1 MARWLMTQTKSGIRV
16 RYRSDKQETDKMGDV
31 TPGTPPSKIADWILV
46 NAETGDVIQ
55 LSDGSQLQ
63 KLPAALA

>member
-1 MARWLMTQTKSGIRV
+1 MGTWLMTHTKSGIRV
-16 RYRSDKQETDKMGDV
+16 RYRSEKQDLDKLGDV
-31 TPGTPPSKIADWILV
+31 TPETPPAKIADWILV
-46 NAETGDVIQ
+46 HAETGDVIV